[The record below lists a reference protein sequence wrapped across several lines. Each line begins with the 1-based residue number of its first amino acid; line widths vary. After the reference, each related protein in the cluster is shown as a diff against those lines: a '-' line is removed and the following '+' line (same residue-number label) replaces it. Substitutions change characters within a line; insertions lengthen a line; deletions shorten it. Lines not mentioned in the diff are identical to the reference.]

1 MTIIERAIQAARAR
15 AASTSAE
22 TAGTGEAP
30 AKPARGA
37 GRVTPLPRPTHDSP
51 DQVMPFPRF
60 DAGGSLV
67 TEVTDPKIYEQ
78 FRRLKR
84 PLLQCAFGPLATP
97 GTQTI
102 MITSPLQGAGKTFVS
117 SNLAYAL
124 ALEKDRNVLLIDT
137 DNANPTLTRQMGL
150 IGRPG
155 LYDLISDTALTLE
168 QVVCQ
173 TDIPGL
179 WILPA
184 GKTAPDSL
192 ELLNSHRC
200 QEIFQSTRRAR
211 PQRHHH
217 PRCAATADHQRGPGG
232 HRARGPVSAGR
243 RIGRDTQKQRHA
255 GAGPA
260 RREKTDR
267 PGAQQGPRPQRTRLL
282 LPHLPLSGV
291 VGAPVGA
298 PSGAIPFFSTMI
310 AAEAAP
316 TGRSYGRSYTALLPR
331 PMP

>member
-1 MTIIERAIQAARAR
+1 MTIIERAIQAARAK
-15 AASTSAE
+15 AASAAT
-22 TAGTGEAP
+22 TGSEEP
-30 AKPARGA
+30 PPRPARGS

-51 DQVMPFPRF
+51 DQIVVFPRL
-60 DAGGSLV
+60 DTGGSLV
-67 TEVTDPKIYEQ
+67 TELTDPKVYEQ

-102 MITSPLQGAGKTFVS
+102 MVTSPLQGAGKTFIS

-137 DNANPTLTRQMGL
+137 DNANPTLTRQIGL

-200 QEIFQSTRRAR
+200 QEIFRQLAERDPDGIIILDAPPLLITNEAPAVTVLAGQFLLVVEAGVTPKSSVTR
-211 PQRHHH
+211 
-217 PRCAATADHQRGPGG
+217 
-232 HRARGPVSAGR
+232 SLE
-243 RIGRDTQKQRHA
+243 ILDTK
-255 GAGPA
+255 
-260 RREKTDR
+260 K
-267 PGAQQGPRPQRTRLL
+267 
-282 LPHLPLSGV
+282 
-291 VGAPVGA
+291 PVGLVLNKA
-298 PSGAIPFFSTMI
+298 HAHG
-310 AAEAAP
+310 EL
-316 TGRSYGRSYTALLPR
+316 GSYYPYSYPG
-331 PMP
+331 

>member
-1 MTIIERAIQAARAR
+1 MTIIERAIQAARAK
-15 AASTSAE
+15 AATASAE
-22 TAGTGEAP
+22 TASTGEQP
-30 AKPARGA
+30 KPARGS

-51 DQVMPFPRF
+51 DQIVAFPRI
-60 DAGGSLV
+60 DTGGSLV
-67 TEVTDPKIYEQ
+67 TEVTDPKVYEQ

-84 PLLQCAFGPLATP
+84 PLLRCAFGPLATP

-184 GKTAPDSL
+184 GKTASDSL

-200 QEIFQSTRRAR
+200 QEIFRQLAERDPDGIIILDAPPLLITNEAPAVTVLAGQFLLVVEAGVTPKSSVTRSLDMLDTKKPIGLVLNKARSQSELGSYYPTY
-211 PQRHHH
+211 PY
-217 PRCAATADHQRGPGG
+217 PAA
-232 HRARGPVSAGR
+232 
-243 RIGRDTQKQRHA
+243 
-255 GAGPA
+255 
-260 RREKTDR
+260 
-267 PGAQQGPRPQRTRLL
+267 
-282 LPHLPLSGV
+282 
-291 VGAPVGA
+291 
-298 PSGAIPFFSTMI
+298 
-310 AAEAAP
+310 
-316 TGRSYGRSYTALLPR
+316 
-331 PMP
+331 

>member
-30 AKPARGA
+30 TKPARGA

-168 QVVCQ
+168 QVVCR

-200 QEIFQSTRRAR
+200 QEIFSQLAERDPDGIIILDAPPLLITNEAPAVTVLAGQFLLVVESGVTPTSSVTRALGLLDAKK
-211 PQRHHH
+211 PI
-217 PRCAATADHQRGPGG
+217 GLVLNK
-232 HRARGPVSAGR
+232 ARGHNELGSYYP
-243 RIGRDTQKQRHA
+243 TYPY
-255 GAGPA
+255 PA
-260 RREKTDR
+260 
-267 PGAQQGPRPQRTRLL
+267 
-282 LPHLPLSGV
+282 S
-291 VGAPVGA
+291 
-298 PSGAIPFFSTMI
+298 
-310 AAEAAP
+310 
-316 TGRSYGRSYTALLPR
+316 
-331 PMP
+331 

>member
-1 MTIIERAIQAARAR
+1 MTIIERAIQAARAK
-15 AASTSAE
+15 AATANAE
-22 TAGTGEAP
+22 TASAGERV
-30 AKPARGA
+30 KPARGA

-51 DQVMPFPRF
+51 DQIVTFPRIET
-60 DAGGSLV
+60 GGSLV
-67 TEVTDPKIYEQ
+67 TEVTDPKVYEQ

-200 QEIFQSTRRAR
+200 QEIFRQLGDRDPDGIIILDAPPLLITNEAPAVTVLAGQFLLVVEAGGTPRSSVTRSLDMLDTKK
-211 PQRHHH
+211 PV
-217 PRCAATADHQRGPGG
+217 GLVLNK
-232 HRARGPVSAGR
+232 ARGHSELGSYY
-243 RIGRDTQKQRHA
+243 
-255 GAGPA
+255 PA
-260 RREKTDR
+260 Y
-267 PGAQQGPRPQRTRLL
+267 PY
-282 LPHLPLSGV
+282 
-291 VGAPVGA
+291 
-298 PSGAIPFFSTMI
+298 
-310 AAEAAP
+310 P
-316 TGRSYGRSYTALLPR
+316 TSS
-331 PMP
+331 

>member
-1 MTIIERAIQAARAR
+1 MTIIERAIQAARAK
-15 AASTSAE
+15 AAATSAT
-22 TAGTGEAP
+22 TASAGEQ
-30 AKPARGA
+30 AKPARGS

-51 DQVMPFPRF
+51 DQIVAFPRM
-60 DAGGSLV
+60 DTGGSLV
-67 TEVTDPKIYEQ
+67 TEVTDPKVYEQ

-200 QEIFQSTRRAR
+200 QEIFHQLAERDPNGIIILDAPPLLITNEAPAVTVLAGQFLLVVESGVTPKSSVTRALGLLDAKK
-211 PQRHHH
+211 PI
-217 PRCAATADHQRGPGG
+217 GLVLNK
-232 HRARGPVSAGR
+232 ARGHNELGSYYP
-243 RIGRDTQKQRHA
+243 TYPY
-255 GAGPA
+255 PA
-260 RREKTDR
+260 
-267 PGAQQGPRPQRTRLL
+267 
-282 LPHLPLSGV
+282 S
-291 VGAPVGA
+291 
-298 PSGAIPFFSTMI
+298 
-310 AAEAAP
+310 
-316 TGRSYGRSYTALLPR
+316 
-331 PMP
+331 